1 MLFTHRNLDAPFT
14 ELVPGSTNEQ
24 TVREFI
30 RESEEAFGLG
40 QKEINALNETQLN
53 QYIDFLDELWLK

>member
-1 MLFTHRNLDAPFT
+1 MIFTQSNLDAPFT
-14 ELVPGSTNEQ
+14 ELVPGSSNEQ

-30 RESEEAFGLG
+30 RETEDAFGLG
-40 QKEINALNETQLN
+40 QKEINALNVTQLN

>member
-1 MLFTHRNLDAPFT
+1 MFKHKYLDSPFT

-30 RESEEAFGLG
+30 RETEEAFGLG
-40 QKEINALNETQLN
+40 QKEINALNEEQLN